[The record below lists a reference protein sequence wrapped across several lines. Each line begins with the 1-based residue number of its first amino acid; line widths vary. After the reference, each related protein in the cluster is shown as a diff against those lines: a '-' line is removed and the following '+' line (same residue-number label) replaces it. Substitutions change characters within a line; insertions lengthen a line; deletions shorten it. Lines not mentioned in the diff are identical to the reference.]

1 MEKEVFN
8 IIVLLAA
15 VFAVLSV
22 LFDLP
27 LTGSAVRP
35 ITRNI
40 SLNFSVITIV
50 LIAIILISLVIG
62 LWKMKNPYW
71 SKCLEA
77 LQR

>member
-1 MEKEVFN
+1 MGNKEVFN

-27 LTGSAVRP
+27 ITGSAVKP
-35 ITRNI
+35 ITKSI

-50 LIAIILISLVIG
+50 LIAVILISLVIE
-62 LWKMKNPYW
+62 LWKIKKY
-71 SKCLEA
+71 EE
-77 LQR
+77 